1 MSYCVNPNCQI
12 PQNFGETDICANCGT
27 PLLLIPPDR
36 VPSEYRYRV
45 IKPIGQGGFGR
56 TFLAINET
64 QTTGNS
70 FCVIKQFFP
79 QGAIVPQTAK
89 IFAEEAQRLEVL
101 GKHPQIPTLF
111 NYFCQDN
118 YQYLVQEFIDGENI
132 EQELTKLG
140 TFNETKIRELL
151 KELLAILHFVHKNKV
166 IHRDIKPSNI
176 IRRRSPLPPLIRGDQ
191 DTSSLDLIRGTQNI
205 SSSLQG
211 GGEMGIFLVDFGAAK
226 LVKTTIPQTGTII
239 GSAAYTA
246 PEQLMGKAIFASDI
260 YSLGVTCIYLLT
272 QIPPFDLFDHQEGRW
287 AWRDYLKSPVSD
299 DLGRI
304 IDRMIQNA
312 TNRRYH
318 SVAAILRD
326 LDPNPVYIHSINP
339 VFSPEKTEENV
350 ITIFLDNE
358 SKEEEV
364 TRIILDN
371 EESEKDSSLG
381 EVVENS
387 HETSVQKTLE
397 KYLQKYL
404 NYYLVKIQVT
414 LVKKQLTI
422 VINRSENHQVNYPK
436 LAEIITAKLTEL
448 KMSNQVTQVKI
459 LGRIKNQQ
467 VPEWKKV
474 LFTKNKVQSG
484 SIIAQGNQVILEKMR
499 PALTRQFWLT
509 QIHEKNFWMDALM
522 GAMTI
527 YIFSSTLVVFHPF
540 LSLIIA
546 TMFILV
552 KRLIADPQELNVNK
566 LFTTLLMIFILSG
579 FLNIHFVINPTFH
592 LILACLFIALPLFH
606 IPNK

>member
-64 QTTGNS
+64 QTTGNT

-111 NYFCQDN
+111 NYFCQEN
-118 YQYLVQEFIDGENI
+118 YQYLVQEFIDGENL

-176 IRRRSPLPPLIRGDQ
+176 IRRISPQPTEFPRV
-191 DTSSLDLIRGTQNI
+191 QNI

-226 LVKTTIPQTGTII
+226 LVKTAIPQTGTII

-272 QIPPFDLFDHQEGRW
+272 QIPPFDLFDHQEGIW
-287 AWRDYLKSPVSD
+287 VWRDYLKSPVSD

-326 LDPNPVYIHSINP
+326 LDPNPVYIHSITP

-350 ITIFLDNE
+350 TTILLDNE
-358 SKEEEV
+358 SKEENV
-364 TRIILDN
+364 TTILLES
-371 EESEKDSSLG
+371 EESQKDSSG

-387 HETSVQKTLE
+387 PETPLPNKLEKDLQKTL
-397 KYLQKYL
+397 KSYQ
-404 NYYLVKIQVT
+404 VKIQVT
-414 LVKKQLTI
+414 LVKQQLTI
-422 VINRSENHQVNYPK
+422 VINRCENHQVNYPK
-436 LAEIITAKLTEL
+436 LAEIITAQLTEL

-459 LGRIKNQQ
+459 LGRIKNQHFS
-467 VPEWKKV
+467 EWKKV

-484 SIIAQGNQVILEKMR
+484 SIMAQGNQVILEKMR
-499 PALTRQFWLT
+499 PALTRQFWLR

-540 LSLIIA
+540 FSLIIA

-552 KRLIADPQELNVNK
+552 KRLIAEPQELNVNK
-566 LFTTLLMIFILSG
+566 LFSTLLIIFILSG
-579 FLNIHFVINPTFH
+579 LLNIHFVINPTFH
-592 LILACLFIALPLFH
+592 FILACLFIALPLFH

>member
-111 NYFCQDN
+111 NYFCQEN
-118 YQYLVQEFIDGENI
+118 YQYLVQEFIDGENL

-176 IRRRSPLPPLIRGDQ
+176 IRRISPQPTEFPRV
-191 DTSSLDLIRGTQNI
+191 QNI

-226 LVKTTIPQTGTII
+226 LVKTAIPQTGTII

-272 QIPPFDLFDHQEGRW
+272 QIPPFDLFDHQEGIW
-287 AWRDYLKSPVSD
+287 VWRDYLKSPVSD

-326 LDPNPVYIHSINP
+326 LDPNPVYIHSITP

-350 ITIFLDNE
+350 TTILLDNE
-358 SKEEEV
+358 SKEENV
-364 TRIILDN
+364 TTILLES
-371 EESEKDSSLG
+371 EESQKDSSG

-387 HETSVQKTLE
+387 PETPLPNKLEKDLQKTL
-397 KYLQKYL
+397 KSYQ
-404 NYYLVKIQVT
+404 VKIQVT
-414 LVKKQLTI
+414 LVKQQLTI
-422 VINRSENHQVNYPK
+422 VINRCENHQVNYPK

-459 LGRIKNQQ
+459 LGRIKNQHFS
-467 VPEWKKV
+467 EWKKV

-484 SIIAQGNQVILEKMR
+484 SIMAQGNQVILEKMR
-499 PALTRQFWLT
+499 PALTRQFWLR

-540 LSLIIA
+540 FSLIIA

-552 KRLIADPQELNVNK
+552 KRLIAEPQELNVNK
-566 LFTTLLMIFILSG
+566 LFSTLLIIFILSG
-579 FLNIHFVINPTFH
+579 LLNIHFVINPTFYFSV
-592 LILACLFIALPLFH
+592 FIYRVTPISH
-606 IPNK
+606 SE

>member
-12 PQNFGETDICANCGT
+12 PQNFGETDVCANCGT

-64 QTTGNS
+64 QTTGNT

-79 QGAIVPQTAK
+79 QGAIVPQTAQ

-101 GKHPQIPTLF
+101 GKHPQIPTLL
-111 NYFCQDN
+111 NYFCQEN
-118 YQYLVQEFIDGENI
+118 YQYLVQEFIDGENLD
-132 EQELTKLG
+132 QELKQLG
-140 TFNETKIRELL
+140 TFNEKKIRELL
-151 KELLAILHFVHKNKV
+151 KELLIILHFVHKNKV

-176 IRRRSPLPPLIRGDQ
+176 IRRKSPKSPITTTQDISSPL
-191 DTSSLDLIRGTQNI
+191 
-205 SSSLQG
+205 
-211 GGEMGIFLVDFGAAK
+211 GEKSIFLVDFGAAK
-226 LVKTTIPQTGTII
+226 LVKNTIPQTGTII

-272 QIPPFDLFDHQEGRW
+272 QIPPFDLFDHQEGIW
-287 AWRDYLKSPVSD
+287 VWRDYLKSPVSD

-326 LDPNPVYIHSINP
+326 LEPNPVYIHSITP
-339 VFSPEKTEENV
+339 VFSPDKTGEN
-350 ITIFLDNE
+350 ITKI
-358 SKEEEV
+358 SV
-364 TRIILDN
+364 
-371 EESEKDSSLG
+371 ESEELQKDSSG
-381 EVVENS
+381 EVVENTP
-387 HETSVQKTLE
+387 EIPLQKKLEKDLQKTLNS
-397 KYLQKYL
+397 YQIQ
-404 NYYLVKIQVT
+404 IQVT
-414 LVKKQLTI
+414 LVKQQLTI
-422 VINRSENHQVNYPK
+422 VINRWENHQVNYPE
-436 LAEIITAKLTEL
+436 LSEIIIAKLTEL
-448 KMSNQVTQVKI
+448 KLSNQVTKVKL
-459 LGRIKNQQ
+459 LGRIKNQHF
-467 VPEWKKV
+467 PEWKQE
-474 LFTKNKVQSG
+474 LFTQNKVQSG
-484 SIIAQGNQVILEKMR
+484 SIMAQGNKVMLEKMR

-509 QIHEKNFWMDALM
+509 QIHEKKFWMDALM

-540 LSLIIA
+540 FSLIIA

-552 KRLIADPQELNVNK
+552 KRLIAEPQELNVNK
-566 LFTTLLMIFILSG
+566 LFTTLLIIFILSG
-579 FLNIHFVINPTFH
+579 VLNIHFFINPTFH
-592 LILACLFIALPLFH
+592 FILACLFIALPLFH